1 MGSRDTALPPGPGAA
16 GVPGAPGA
24 AGRPPVGPLGRC
36 PAPGGGWPRWAPLR
50 RRQVLG
56 QPGFLALRGQPGGRR
71 WVRWAAAPLRVGG
84 GPAGHRCA
92 AARSWGSRGSWRSG
106 GSRAAA
112 GGSAGPLPRSGW
124 GVAPLG
130 TAAPPPGPG
139 AAGVPGAPG
148 AAGRPPVGP
157 LGRCPAPGGG
167 WPRWA
172 PLRRRQVLGQ
182 PGFLALR
189 GQPGGRR
196 WVRWAAAPLRVG
208 GGPAGHRCA
217 AARSWGSR
225 GSWRSGGSRAA
236 AGGSAGPLP
245 RSGWGVAP
253 LGTAAPPPG
262 PGAAGVPGAPGAA
275 GRPPVGPLG
284 RCPAPGGGWP
294 RWAPLRRRQVLGQPG
309 FLALRGQPGGR
320 RWVRWAAAPLRVGG
334 GPAGHRCA
342 AARSWGSRGSWRSG
356 GSRAAA
362 GGSAG
367 PLPRSGWGVA
377 PLGTAAPPP
386 GPGAAG
392 VPGAPGAAGRPPV
405 GPLGRCPAPGGGWPR
420 WAPLRR
426 RQVLGQPGFLALRG
440 QPGGRRWVRWAAAPL
455 RVGGGP
461 AGHRCAAAR
470 SWGSLGGGG
479 ITL

>member
-189 GQPGGRR
+189 GQPGWGLGSRDAPSLLPPGSLPQGVPR
-196 WVRWAAAPLRVG
+196 LPGPGAHPGMLHPLVRPGWVRSAGPTLGVAA
-208 GGPAGHRCA
+208 
-217 AARSWGSR
+217 
-225 GSWRSGGSRAA
+225 
-236 AGGSAGPLP
+236 GSAGPLH
-245 RSGWGVAP
+245 
-253 LGTAAPPPG
+253 LE
-262 PGAAGVPGAPGAA
+262 
-275 GRPPVGPLG
+275 GRG
-284 RCPAPGGGWP
+284 
-294 RWAPLRRRQVLGQPG
+294 RQVLGQPG

-470 SWGSLGGGG
+470 SWGSRGSWRSGGSRAAAGG
-479 ITL
+479 SGGAP

>member
-320 RWVRWAAAPLRVGG
+320 RWVRWAAAPLRVGASIG
-334 GPAGHRCA
+334 LNQEGED
-342 AARSWGSRGSWRSG
+342 W
-356 GSRAAA
+356 
-362 GGSAG
+362 
-367 PLPRSGWGVA
+367 
-377 PLGTAAPPP
+377 APP
-386 GPGAAG
+386 
-392 VPGAPGAAGRPPV
+392 RY
-405 GPLGRCPAPGGGWPR
+405 
-420 WAPLRR
+420 
-426 RQVLGQPGFLALRG
+426 
-440 QPGGRRWVRWAAAPL
+440 
-455 RVGGGP
+455 
-461 AGHRCAAAR
+461 
-470 SWGSLGGGG
+470 
-479 ITL
+479 T